1 MYVQLFIH
9 NYGIRIYLFICN
21 TCFPSIFLQTRPRPQ
36 RTRPPSLKTT
46 RASAS
51 SSRSASTPDIFSS
64 SLTRSIEPAATPTDG
79 GKTGDIFAS
88 GTHTRSGEGGRGRRK
103 TKKER
108 SAASAVSESVDGKVC
123 VCVRACVCVRV
134 RVCVCACVCVYCV
147 CVSATV
153 NIGNPAIWQ
162 LLLIFYSLIVLI
174 NSFPFVAL

>member
-1 MYVQLFIH
+1 MYVQLFIR

-51 SSRSASTPDIFSS
+51 SSRSASTPDDIFSS

-79 GKTGDIFAS
+79 GKAGDIFAS

-108 SAASAVSESVDGKVC
+108 STASAVSESVDGKVC
-123 VCVRACVCVRV
+123 VRACVRACVCVCV
-134 RVCVCACVCVYCV
+134 FIVCVCLQVYILV
-147 CVSATV
+147 
-153 NIGNPAIWQ
+153 IQQFGN
-162 LLLIFYSLIVLI
+162 FY
-174 NSFPFVAL
+174 